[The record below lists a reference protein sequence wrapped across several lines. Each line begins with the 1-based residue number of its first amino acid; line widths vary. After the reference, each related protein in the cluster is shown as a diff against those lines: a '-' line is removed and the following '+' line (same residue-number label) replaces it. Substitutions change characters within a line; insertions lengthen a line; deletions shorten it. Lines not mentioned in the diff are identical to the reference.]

1 MQWPNPPVIFLCW
14 RISVQKRKRHL
25 SHFRRSR
32 AQAGFGLLEV
42 LVSLVIFASVGFTL
56 LAWFAQS
63 VDSVQRLKGFYD
75 VQDARR
81 TALEFARTLNPMRQP
96 KGELA
101 HGSLRLEWQAVAQG
115 DELAQTGYPAG
126 VGRYR
131 LRLYDTTLSVFRGE
145 DVEPWFV
152 EKLSLIGHRFEG
164 APSASR

>member
-1 MQWPNPPVIFLCW
+1 VPQLT
-14 RISVQKRKRHL
+14 RHSSGAGRPTL
-25 SHFRRSR
+25 
-32 AQAGFGLLEV
+32 QAGFGLLEV

-63 VDSVQRLKGFYD
+63 VDSVQRLKTFYD

-101 HGSLRLEWQAVAQG
+101 HGSLRLEWQAVPQG
-115 DELAQTGYPAG
+115 DELAQAGYPAG

-131 LRLYDTTLSVFRGE
+131 LRLYDTTLSVFRNE
-145 DVEPWFV
+145 DTQPWFV
-152 EKLSLIGHRFEG
+152 EKLSLVGHRFEG
-164 APSASR
+164 APAAAR